1 MLAQFNMALNISREG
16 YPLPSASVNA
26 SPDTSLYQAIDGKCW
41 YFSEITN
48 RWTTLGSTSNT
59 NWFAVDFGKP
69 CKISGANIYPIADG
83 KSFSVPDS
91 LAIEYH
97 HAGKWLPVNIRAS
110 RPVKIT
116 GNTKNTIDFERITAD
131 KMRITFKHN
140 LKQVAISEIEF
151 Y

>member
-1 MLAQFNMALNISREG
+1 MGTTLPNILADRYKVFIGTPIIAHSITQPLNVALNIARKG
-16 YPLPSASVNA
+16 DPLPSASVNA
-26 SPDTSLYQAIDGKCW
+26 SPDTSLYQVIDGKCW

-59 NWFAVDFGKP
+59 DWFAVDFGKP

-83 KSFSVPDS
+83 KSFSLPDS

-110 RPVKIT
+110 NLLRSPAIQ
-116 GNTKNTIDFERITAD
+116 RI
-131 KMRITFKHN
+131 
-140 LKQVAISEIEF
+140 Q
-151 Y
+151 